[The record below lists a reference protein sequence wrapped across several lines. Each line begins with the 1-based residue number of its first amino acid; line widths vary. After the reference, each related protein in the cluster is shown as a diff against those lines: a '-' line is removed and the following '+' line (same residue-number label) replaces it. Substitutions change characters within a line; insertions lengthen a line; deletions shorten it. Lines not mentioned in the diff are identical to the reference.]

1 MAPPEARLAQVQ
13 LVGALT
19 YGQLRAWAAAAAAV
33 PLAPDVRTSE
43 ELARRTARAHQLW
56 EALRAHLATL
66 TDLPDAVLERQR
78 EAFDDF
84 FAEMSS
90 TDWEQAC
97 TLLAFGWPIAH
108 DFADLLAEHLHGP
121 TSDLVADLAAGDDG
135 VAAFALDQLR
145 AGSTDDDLERLR
157 TRAGEVVGAA
167 LTNYQRSVADSDA
180 LDVLLEAS
188 GPETV
193 RRLAIEVW
201 ARHHRRLAALGI
213 DDPE

>member
-19 YGQLRAWAAAAAAV
+19 YGQLRAWSAAAAAV

-43 ELARRTARAHQLW
+43 QLARLTVRGHELW
-56 EALRAHLATL
+56 ATLRAHLGTL

-84 FAEMSS
+84 FADVAS
-90 TDWEQAC
+90 TDWEHAC
-97 TLLAFGWPIAH
+97 TVLAFGWPIAR
-108 DFADLLAEHLHGP
+108 DFADLVASNLAGPTGDLLAE
-121 TSDLVADLAAGDDG
+121 LAASNDG
-135 VAAFALDQLR
+135 VEAFALDQLR
-145 AGSTDDDLERLR
+145 TMATDDVERLR
-157 TRAGEVVGAA
+157 ARAGEVVGSA
-167 LTNYQRSVADSDA
+167 LTNYQRAVADSDA
-180 LDVLLEAS
+180 LDVLLEATDP
-188 GPETV
+188 GTV
-193 RRLAIEVW
+193 RRLAIDVW